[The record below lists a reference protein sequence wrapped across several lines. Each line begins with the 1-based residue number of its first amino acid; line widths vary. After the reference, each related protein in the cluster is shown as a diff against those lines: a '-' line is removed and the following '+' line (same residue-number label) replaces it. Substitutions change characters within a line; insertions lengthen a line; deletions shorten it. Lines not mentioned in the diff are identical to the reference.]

1 MKYAIEGFS
10 QAKLLEYNL
19 DILDAFLLR
28 WFADFIASGSMRQ
41 TIQKGRIYYWIH
53 YPTVMKELP
62 AMGIHNTKSIA
73 IKFEKYVSA
82 GILDKTVIR
91 TQKGATVYYAIIE
104 SVFRSLLYTPE
115 NPHWNKNSC
124 AENPFVD
131 LPFYDE
137 KTPEND
143 ENSNKKGEDAGKNEG
158 NSGKPSEENPHRNKN
173 SCAEN
178 LFVDLPFYDEKP
190 AENDEN
196 SSKNGENSGE
206 NEENLGEL
214 SEENPHRN
222 KSSCA
227 HENKNSCAHRNEN
240 SCALNDSTTKDSPT
254 TATTSVSGSEKAAV
268 ISHLKKEFGQ
278 YLNPELFS
286 ADFWP
291 PFSAAI
297 QTLPNRTWSEYIAF
311 LFRYTA
317 EKKPQSPV
325 NYIYR
330 IASKPFMLAAYF
342 EDKAKTEAAKQR
354 MTKKRICVICGREYE
369 GEECPACHFCYYDNS
384 DAKKVA
390 LAKRIYELP
399 DSEKAKLEKEL
410 SECSLKYG
418 LEHFAE
424 YQKHK
429 ELIYEKYG
437 IHA

>member
-73 IKFEKYVSA
+73 VKFEKYVSA

-124 AENPFVD
+124 AENPF
-131 LPFYDE
+131 P
-137 KTPEND
+137 
-143 ENSNKKGEDAGKNEG
+143 
-158 NSGKPSEENPHRNKN
+158 
-173 SCAEN
+173 
-178 LFVDLPFYDEKP
+178 DLPFYDEKP
-190 AENDEN
+190 AENSKI
-196 SSKNGENSGE
+196 SSENGEDSGE
-206 NEENLGEL
+206 SG
-214 SEENPHRN
+214 EENPHRN
-222 KSSCA
+222 KNSCA

-254 TATTSVSGSEKAAV
+254 TATTSVSKNERAAAV
-268 ISHLKKEFGQ
+268 ILHLKKEFEK

-291 PFSAAI
+291 SFSAAV
-297 QTLPNRTWSEYIAF
+297 QTLPNRVWSEYIAF

-330 IASKPFMLAAYF
+330 IASQPFMLAAYF
-342 EDKAKTEAAKQR
+342 EDKAKAEAAKQR
-354 MTKKRICVICGREYE
+354 MSKKRICVICGREYE

-399 DSEKAKLEKEL
+399 DSEKSKLEKEL
-410 SECSLKYG
+410 LECSAKYG
-418 LEHFAE
+418 LEQFAE

-429 ELIYEKYG
+429 EHIYEKYG

>member
-1 MKYAIEGFS
+1 M
-10 QAKLLEYNL
+10 
-19 DILDAFLLR
+19 
-28 WFADFIASGSMRQ
+28 
-41 TIQKGRIYYWIH
+41 
-53 YPTVMKELP
+53 
-62 AMGIHNTKSIA
+62 
-73 IKFEKYVSA
+73 
-82 GILDKTVIR
+82 
-91 TQKGATVYYAIIE
+91 
-104 SVFRSLLYTPE
+104 
-115 NPHWNKNSC
+115 
-124 AENPFVD
+124 
-131 LPFYDE
+131 
-137 KTPEND
+137 
-143 ENSNKKGEDAGKNEG
+143 
-158 NSGKPSEENPHRNKN
+158 
-173 SCAEN
+173 
-178 LFVDLPFYDEKP
+178 
-190 AENDEN
+190 
-196 SSKNGENSGE
+196 
-206 NEENLGEL
+206 GEL

-254 TATTSVSGSEKAAV
+254 TATTSVNGSESAAAV

-291 PFSAAI
+291 SFSAAI
-297 QTLPNRTWSEYIAF
+297 QTLPSRTWSEYIAF

-330 IASKPFMLAAYF
+330 IASKPFMIAAYF
-342 EDKAKTEAAKQR
+342 EDKATAEKKSER
-354 MTKKRICVICGREYE
+354 KKRICVICGREYE
-369 GEECPACHFCYYDNS
+369 GEECPECHFCYYDNS

>member
-73 IKFEKYVSA
+73 VKFEKYVSA

-124 AENPFVD
+124 AENPFID

-137 KTPEND
+137 KT
-143 ENSNKKGEDAGKNEG
+143 
-158 NSGKPSEENPHRNKN
+158 
-173 SCAEN
+173 
-178 LFVDLPFYDEKP
+178 

-196 SSKNGENSGE
+196 SVENR
-206 NEENLGEL
+206 ENLGEL
-214 SEENPHRN
+214 SEENPHEN

-254 TATTSVSGSEKAAV
+254 TATTSVSKNERAAAV
-268 ISHLKKEFGQ
+268 ILHLKKEF
-278 YLNPELFS
+278 
-286 ADFWP
+286 
-291 PFSAAI
+291 
-297 QTLPNRTWSEYIAF
+297 
-311 LFRYTA
+311 
-317 EKKPQSPV
+317 
-325 NYIYR
+325 
-330 IASKPFMLAAYF
+330 
-342 EDKAKTEAAKQR
+342 
-354 MTKKRICVICGREYE
+354 
-369 GEECPACHFCYYDNS
+369 
-384 DAKKVA
+384 
-390 LAKRIYELP
+390 
-399 DSEKAKLEKEL
+399 
-410 SECSLKYG
+410 
-418 LEHFAE
+418 
-424 YQKHK
+424 
-429 ELIYEKYG
+429 EKYLERN
-437 IHA
+437 IELD

>member
-143 ENSNKKGEDAGKNEG
+143 ENSNK
-158 NSGKPSEENPHRNKN
+158 
-173 SCAEN
+173 
-178 LFVDLPFYDEKP
+178 
-190 AENDEN
+190 
-196 SSKNGENSGE
+196 NGENAGK

-227 HENKNSCAHRNEN
+227 DENKHSCAHRNEN

-254 TATTSVSGSEKAAV
+254 TATTSVSKNERAAAV

-291 PFSAAI
+291 SFSAAI

-330 IASKPFMLAAYF
+330 IASKPFMIAAYF
-342 EDKAKTEAAKQR
+342 EDKAKAEKKSER
-354 MTKKRICVICGREYE
+354 KKRICVICGREYE
-369 GEECPACHFCYYDNS
+369 GEECPECHFCYYDNS

-390 LAKRIYELP
+390 LAKRIYELS

>member
-73 IKFEKYVSA
+73 VKFEKYVSA

-124 AENPFVD
+124 AENPFPD

-137 KTPEND
+137 KPV
-143 ENSNKKGEDAGKNEG
+143 ENSKISSENGED
-158 NSGKPSEENPHRNKN
+158 SGESGEENPHRNKN
-173 SCAEN
+173 SGAEDS
-178 LFVDLPFYDEKP
+178 FVNLPFYDEKP

-227 HENKNSCAHRNEN
+227 HRNEN
-240 SCALNDSTTKDSPT
+240 SCALNDSPTKDSPT
-254 TATTSVSGSEKAAV
+254 TATTSVSESEKAAV

-297 QTLPNRTWSEYIAF
+297 QTLPNRVWSEYIAF

-330 IASKPFMLAAYF
+330 IASQPFMLAAYF
-342 EDKAKTEAAKQR
+342 EDKAKTEAAKKR
-354 MTKKRICVICGREYE
+354 MTKKRICIICGREYE

-399 DSEKAKLEKEL
+399 DSEKSKLEKEL
-410 SECSLKYG
+410 LECSAKYG
-418 LEHFAE
+418 LEQFAE

-429 ELIYEKYG
+429 ERIYEKYG

>member
-73 IKFEKYVSA
+73 VKFEKYVSA

-124 AENPFVD
+124 AANPFPD

-137 KTPEND
+137 KPA
-143 ENSNKKGEDAGKNEG
+143 ENSEISSENGVDSGE
-158 NSGKPSEENPHRNKN
+158 SGEENPHRNKN

-178 LFVDLPFYDEKP
+178 PIPDLPFYDEKP

-196 SSKNGENSGE
+196 SDENG
-206 NEENLGEL
+206 ENLGEL

-254 TATTSVSGSEKAAV
+254 TATTSVSKNEKAAAV
-268 ISHLKKEFGQ
+268 ISHLKKEFEK

-291 PFSAAI
+291 SFFDAVRK
-297 QTLPNRTWSEYIAF
+297 LPSQTWSEYIAF

-330 IASKPFMLAAYF
+330 IASQPFMLAAYF
-342 EDKAKTEAAKQR
+342 EDKAKAEAAKQR
-354 MTKKRICVICGREYE
+354 MTKKRICVICGREYD
-369 GEECPACHFCYYDNS
+369 GQECPVCHFCYYDNS
-384 DAKKVA
+384 DANKVA

-429 ELIYEKYG
+429 ERIYKKYG

>member
-131 LPFYDE
+131 LPFYD
-137 KTPEND
+137 K
-143 ENSNKKGEDAGKNEG
+143 
-158 NSGKPSEENPHRNKN
+158 
-173 SCAEN
+173 
-178 LFVDLPFYDEKP
+178 KP

-227 HENKNSCAHRNEN
+227 DENKNSCAHRNEN

-254 TATTSVSGSEKAAV
+254 TATTSVSKNKRAAAV
-268 ISHLKKEFGQ
+268 ILHLKKEFEK
-278 YLNPELFS
+278 YLNPDLFS

-291 PFSAAI
+291 PFSTAI
-297 QTLPNRTWSEYIAF
+297 QTLPSRAWSEYIAF

-330 IASKPFMLAAYF
+330 IASQPFMLAAYF

-369 GEECPACHFCYYDNS
+369 GEECPECHFCYYDNS

-429 ELIYEKYG
+429 ERIYEKYG
-437 IHA
+437 IHT

>member
-137 KTPEND
+137 K
-143 ENSNKKGEDAGKNEG
+143 
-158 NSGKPSEENPHRNKN
+158 
-173 SCAEN
+173 
-178 LFVDLPFYDEKP
+178 P

-240 SCALNDSTTKDSPT
+240 SCALNDSPTKDSPT
-254 TATTSVSGSEKAAV
+254 TATTSVNGSESAAAV
-268 ISHLKKEFGQ
+268 ISHLKKEFEK

-297 QTLPNRTWSEYIAF
+297 QTLPSRTWSEYIAF

-342 EDKAKTEAAKQR
+342 EDKAKAEAAKQR
-354 MTKKRICVICGREYE
+354 MSKKRICVICGREYE

-399 DSEKAKLEKEL
+399 DSEKVKLEKEL
-410 SECSLKYG
+410 LECSAKYG
-418 LEHFAE
+418 LEQFAE

>member
-73 IKFEKYVSA
+73 VKFEKYVSA

-124 AENPFVD
+124 AENPF
-131 LPFYDE
+131 P
-137 KTPEND
+137 
-143 ENSNKKGEDAGKNEG
+143 
-158 NSGKPSEENPHRNKN
+158 
-173 SCAEN
+173 
-178 LFVDLPFYDEKP
+178 DLPFYDEKP
-190 AENDEN
+190 AENSKI
-196 SSKNGENSGE
+196 SSENGEDSGE
-206 NEENLGEL
+206 SG
-214 SEENPHRN
+214 EENPHRN

-254 TATTSVSGSEKAAV
+254 TATTSVSKNERAAAV
-268 ISHLKKEFGQ
+268 ISHLKKEFEK

-291 PFSAAI
+291 SFSAAV
-297 QTLPNRTWSEYIAF
+297 QTLPNRVWSEYIAF

-330 IASKPFMLAAYF
+330 IASQPFMLAAYF
-342 EDKAKTEAAKQR
+342 EDKAKAEAAKQR
-354 MTKKRICVICGREYE
+354 MSKKRICVICGREYE

-399 DSEKAKLEKEL
+399 DSEKSKLEKEL
-410 SECSLKYG
+410 LECSAKYG
-418 LEHFAE
+418 LEQFAE

-429 ELIYEKYG
+429 EHIYEKYG

>member
-137 KTPEND
+137 K
-143 ENSNKKGEDAGKNEG
+143 
-158 NSGKPSEENPHRNKN
+158 
-173 SCAEN
+173 
-178 LFVDLPFYDEKP
+178 P
-190 AENDEN
+190 AENSKI
-196 SSKNGENSGE
+196 SSENGEDSGE
-206 NEENLGEL
+206 SG
-214 SEENPHRN
+214 EENPHRN

-227 HENKNSCAHRNEN
+227 DENKNSCAHRNEN

-254 TATTSVSGSEKAAV
+254 TATTSVSESEKAAV

-291 PFSAAI
+291 SFSAAV
-297 QTLPNRTWSEYIAF
+297 QTLPNRVWSEYIAF

-330 IASKPFMLAAYF
+330 IASQPFMLAAYF
-342 EDKAKTEAAKQR
+342 EDKAKTEAAKKR

-369 GEECPACHFCYYDNS
+369 GEECPVCHFCYYDNS

-399 DSEKAKLEKEL
+399 DSEKVKLEKEL
-410 SECSLKYG
+410 LECSAKYG
-418 LEHFAE
+418 LEQFAE